1 MHNINRLITPEIL
14 EYCVDIPNNF
24 NKIDHRVMQK
34 IKILFN
40 LTNMATEN
48 KIKKKIKLQKKI
60 NGF

>member
-1 MHNINRLITPEIL
+1 MHNIMNRLITPEIL
-14 EYCVDIPNNF
+14 EYCDDIPNNF

-48 KIKKKIKLQKKI
+48 KI
-60 NGF
+60 